1 MKGLVYSGISLLDL
15 DGDNTPE
22 HDWYNEFATV
32 LLAQQ
37 NVNGSWP
44 SSPAYVWTN
53 GNWGAMSG
61 SVLSTIWAL
70 LTLEAIA
77 PPPPKV
83 HLDIKPGSCP
93 NPVNTNTQG
102 KGRIPMAIL
111 GTETFDV
118 SEIDPA
124 SISIGGVVFPVRT
137 PVIEDVG
144 TPLLDGE
151 ECECHEL
158 EGDGIDDLLIHFSRR
173 EVLLALGLN
182 NMPPGTVVPI
192 TVSGELL
199 DGTLIEATDCVTL
212 VPRSD

>member
-1 MKGLVYSGISLLDL
+1 
-15 DGDNTPE
+15 
-22 HDWYNEFATV
+22 
-32 LLAQQ
+32 
-37 NVNGSWP
+37 
-44 SSPAYVWTN
+44 
-53 GNWGAMSG
+53 
-61 SVLSTIWAL
+61 
-70 LTLEAIA
+70 LEAIA